1 MLLLKFKM
9 LKALADLPRLPAA
22 FQEYLKHAMDPEKWS
37 MAPHAL
43 MGAQAP
49 EVFELAQLVRRFMTG
64 ENDRILQAAVNNSQ
78 KDRVIGGQCRKAK
91 SFCIPLQE
99 SHPELLNLT
108 KGPIDKFKMSTMP
121 SPLATAEPPS
131 AEAPDANAEPELAAD
146 TDGEPVVESLSES
159 TAQRKFLEA
168 AAKAGLTPPPDMLAT
183 FFRAR

>member
-1 MLLLKFKM
+1 
-9 LKALADLPRLPAA
+9 
-22 FQEYLKHAMDPEKWS
+22 
-37 MAPHAL
+37 
-43 MGAQAP
+43 
-49 EVFELAQLVRRFMTG
+49 
-64 ENDRILQAAVNNSQ
+64 
-78 KDRVIGGQCRKAK
+78 
-91 SFCIPLQE
+91 
-99 SHPELLNLT
+99 
-108 KGPIDKFKMSTMP
+108 MP